1 LPKTHPRLKLLSSS
15 EIIQSETMFWGLA
28 LIGPVLAL
36 AIVPVNSVTQVNVT
50 EINTRVEWTLDDSPY
65 EVENDLLVL
74 DRGEL
79 VIAPGVEIQF
89 RAQVG
94 ITVRGVLKAE
104 GTEENKIRFI
114 PREPIHPKQTNR
126 TIRLVDGPTVNEG
139 VIQILDQGWW
149 RSVCTNSKNW
159 TAIDMGVACKQLGFQ
174 GGEWYHWYPHLNQTR
189 QILFEE
195 PGKEQKAA
203 KSHDS

>member
-1 LPKTHPRLKLLSSS
+1 MRLV
-15 EIIQSETMFWGLA
+15 
-28 LIGPVLAL
+28 LIGPILAL
-36 AIVPVNSVTQVNVT
+36 TIAPVNSVTPVNVT
-50 EINTRVEWTLDDSPY
+50 EINTKVEWTLENSPY
-65 EVENDLLVL
+65 VVHKDLYVL

-79 VIAPGVEIQF
+79 VISPGVEIQF
-89 RAQVG
+89 ESQVG
-94 ITVRGVLKAE
+94 ITVRGILKAE
-104 GTEENKIRFI
+104 GTQEKKIRFI
-114 PREPIHPKQTNR
+114 PKEDIYPTQPNR

-139 VIQILDQGWW
+139 IIQILDQGWW

-195 PGKEQKAA
+195 PGKE
-203 KSHDS
+203 